1 MKKATLE
8 STARDAI
15 CERTASQIYKILEK
29 RELTYRE
36 VLRSLAGA
44 RTLAATNAKLNKQK
58 GDNWSNAYALVAIR
72 PL

>member
-44 RTLAATNAKLNKQK
+44 RTLAATNAKLNK
-58 GDNWSNAYALVAIR
+58 
-72 PL
+72 